1 MNPAL
6 PGMPEMPR
14 PDIRVDAFGDVS
26 ATDRRPFVMGDFFS
40 REQLEAQRL
49 ACFAA
54 GRAEASKDAGW
65 LPIESAPK
73 EGLFLAYRPLAQET
87 NDPEIRVVE
96 GRQSDRGCWEATVPD
111 GYDATNFTD
120 GYCKATHWM
129 PLPALPI
136 PPAATPT
143 KEQQP

>member
-54 GRAEASKDAGW
+54 GRAEASKDAE
-65 LPIESAPK
+65 LLMFPNPLDIIQALTPQARSRTSPENIADV
-73 EGLFLAYRPLAQET
+73 LMALA
-87 NDPEIRVVE
+87 
-96 GRQSDRGCWEATVPD
+96 
-111 GYDATNFTD
+111 
-120 GYCKATHWM
+120 
-129 PLPALPI
+129 
-136 PPAATPT
+136 AAMT
-143 KEQQP
+143 KEQP